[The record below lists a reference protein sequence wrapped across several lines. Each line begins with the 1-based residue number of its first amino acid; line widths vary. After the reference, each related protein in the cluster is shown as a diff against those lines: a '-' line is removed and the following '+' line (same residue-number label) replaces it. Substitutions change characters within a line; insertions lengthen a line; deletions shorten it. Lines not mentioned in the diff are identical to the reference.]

1 MLSAFDYDVPGVSH
15 GHQTTVF
22 DQNRL
27 LRMGTIFED
36 FVATA
41 DHKRAV
47 GTVLESCSCCR
58 EMNTVNDAFNSG
70 TTAKGFTIMLH
81 AANFKSVFYTKI
93 CEWILWSWNSTF
105 SLLQTHLLTSLCQ
118 SVTTKK
124 VQQVIIYHW
133 VKCGGWGERVY
144 PQVYTNY
151 EGTEEV
157 RYNPQVDTTNEG
169 IKKIKNNPQVYTTQE
184 GIGEIKK

>member
-15 GHQTTVF
+15 GHQTAVF

-27 LRMGTIFED
+27 LRMETIFED

-70 TTAKGFTIMLH
+70 TTAKGFTINCYMRQTLNLCFTLKFVNEFYDPEIAH
-81 AANFKSVFYTKI
+81 FHFFKLIYLLPFANQLPRRKSSRLLSITGLSVGGGGRGFTLRYTLAKRELKRLDI
-93 CEWILWSWNSTF
+93 TL
-105 SLLQTHLLTSLCQ
+105 
-118 SVTTKK
+118 
-124 VQQVIIYHW
+124 
-133 VKCGGWGERVY
+133 R
-144 PQVYTNY
+144 
-151 EGTEEV
+151 
-157 RYNPQVDTTNEG
+157 
-169 IKKIKNNPQVYTTQE
+169 
-184 GIGEIKK
+184 